1 MSKSFKENMQSQVGN
16 LVEVQTRNGFQKIGL
31 LLNAELPDPK
41 MTWRDQIQG
50 SSPFKWGWSAHESL
64 WISSPSKRK
73 KMLALSIFSDGF
85 VEVFM
90 VCRDDIK
97 AVT

>member
-1 MSKSFKENMQSQVGN
+1 MSKSFKENIQSQVGN

-31 LLNAELPDPK
+31 LLSAELPDRK
-41 MTWRDQIQG
+41 ITWRDQFQG
-50 SSPFKWGWSAHESL
+50 LTSFKWGFSAYENL
-64 WISSPSKRK
+64 WRTSPSKQK